1 MNGRTLYDWWSQHG
15 ELFDRL
21 YDIAFLGRER
31 EFRERSVELLSLAE
45 GGCVLELGCGPGNS
59 FEKLRA
65 RVGSSGRVVGVDYS
79 AGMAKRAGE
88 EIRKSGWQNVHALCG
103 DSSRPAIS
111 DGSFDA
117 VYASM
122 TLSAMANPRRAID
135 AAYRVVHPGGRLV
148 VLDAQ
153 PFQTVP
159 LTLLNPAIIPV
170 AKRATDW
177 APETD
182 LPDALTERF
191 ESVSVET
198 FFGGVIFIAVARRA
212 E

>member
-31 EFRERSVELLSLAE
+31 EFRERSVESLSLADGE
-45 GGCVLELGCGPGNS
+45 CVLELGCGPGNS
-59 FEKLRA
+59 FAELRA
-65 RVGSSGRVVGVDYS
+65 RVGESGRVVGMDYS

-88 EIRKSGWQNVHALCG
+88 EIRRSGWRNVHALCG
-103 DSSRPAIS
+103 DSGRLAVPDESV
-111 DGSFDA
+111 DA

-122 TLSAMANPRRAID
+122 TLSAMANPRRALD
-135 AAYRVVHPGGRLV
+135 AAHRAMRPGGRLV

-159 LTLLNPAIIPV
+159 LTLLNPTIIPV

-177 APETD
+177 NPETD
-182 LPDALTERF
+182 LPSALAERF
-191 ESVSVET
+191 ESVAVET
-198 FFGGVIFIAVARRA
+198 FFGGVILIAVAQRA